1 MPRAELTLFA
11 HVAARPDDEID
22 LAQAALL
29 IAEDEYPG
37 LDVAAYIEQ
46 LDTIGAAARGQL
58 LELDQRGDRRSTA
71 RRVRVLAFV

>member
-11 HVAARPDDEID
+11 HIAARPDAEID

-37 LDVAAYIEQ
+37 LDVSF
-46 LDTIGAAARGQL
+46 ARGVIARSGSNRTSEKLSSAVSHIRNQL
-58 LELDQRGDRRSTA
+58 CSAEDFL
-71 RRVRVLAFV
+71 

>member
-11 HVAARPDDEID
+11 HIASRPDAEID

-37 LDVAAYIEQ
+37 LDIAAYIER
-46 LDTIGAAARGQL
+46 LDAHRRRRAARAA
-58 LELDQRGDRRSTA
+58 RSRQA
-71 RRVRVLAFV
+71 G